1 MGVAMGQIMNQ
12 KKAVC
17 IMSGGMDST
26 LCATMAIQQGY
37 KVIGLHF
44 DYNQRTMN
52 REKQAF
58 NEICDFLGIAQ
69 RVVLDVGFIAKI
81 GCNALTNKNLKIRK
95 DGVLADI
102 PNTYVPFR
110 NGIFIS
116 IASALAETYM
126 AEAIFIGVVE
136 EDSSGYP
143 DCSASFIKKINSA
156 INEGTSPKFNVK
168 IITPLVNLSKC
179 EIVAKSLEIGSPLE
193 LTWSCYEGENEAC
206 GECDSCR
213 LRLNGFKE
221 AGVMDRIK
229 YRTDV
234 K

>member
-1 MGVAMGQIMNQ
+1 MGQIMNQ

-26 LCATMAIQQGY
+26 LCATMAIKQGY

-95 DGVLADI
+95 DGV
-102 PNTYVPFR
+102 
-110 NGIFIS
+110 
-116 IASALAETYM
+116 LAETYM